1 MNIMANLTGTLDARF
16 GLQYVPSSFLIRI
29 GRRQA
34 CICRDFR
41 KRYYEA
47 NPVFECRTGADRGH
61 LEVLFLRRWL
71 IIFSKNC

>member
-1 MNIMANLTGTLDARF
+1 MTNLTSAMDTRF
-16 GLQYVPSSFLIRI
+16 GLQYVPLSILIRI

-47 NPVFECRTGADRGH
+47 NPVLECHTGSDRGH
-61 LEVLFLRRWL
+61 LEVLFLRKWL